1 MKLLIKGGRVV
12 DPSQGLDAV
21 MDVLIENEQIAAL
34 GEHLTA
40 DDVTEVIE
48 ADGLVVAP
56 GLVDLHV
63 HLREPGQEAKE
74 DIITGTKAAV
84 AGGFTT
90 IVPMA
95 NTNPAID
102 SAIIVSGLQERIRR
116 EALAD
121 VMIVGAVTK
130 GLKGEELAEMG
141 DMAQNGVVAFSDD
154 GHFVDNSRLFRSA
167 LEYASMFGI
176 PVISHAEEPSLAG
189 DGFMHEGAVSAR
201 LGIPGIPDVA
211 EDIAVAR
218 DVLLAENTGAHLHV
232 AHVSTKGA
240 VEIIRQAK
248 KRGVKVTAEA
258 TVHHLT
264 LTDEAV
270 SGFDTATKV
279 APPLRSIDHVQA
291 LRAGL
296 KDGTIDA
303 IITDHAPHAF
313 EEKDVEFRYAPN
325 GFCGLETSLGVILT
339 ELYHTGEFSL
349 SEIIG
354 KMSVEPAHI
363 FSLYAGSLKI
373 GMPGNLVLIDL
384 DKEWVV
390 KKENFYTRGKATPY
404 EGKRCRGQA
413 VMTIV
418 RGNVRMKDGDVC
430 VGERN

>member
-12 DPSQGLDAV
+12 DPSQGLDS
-21 MDVLIENEQIAAL
+21 VLDLMIENGVVTEL
-34 GEHLTA
+34 GEQLPSDAETR
-40 DDVTEVIE
+40 VIDAE
-48 ADGLVVAP
+48 GLVVAP
-56 GLVDLHV
+56 GLIDLHV
-63 HLREPGQEAKE
+63 HLREPGLEAKE

-95 NTNPAID
+95 NTRPVVD
-102 SAIIVSGLQERIRR
+102 SSIIVSGLKERIRR

-121 VMIVGAVTK
+121 VMLVGAVTK
-130 GLKGEELAEMG
+130 GLNGEELAEMG
-141 DMAQNGVVAFSDD
+141 DMAQEGVVAFSDD
-154 GHFVDNSRLFRSA
+154 GHFVENSRLFRSA
-167 LEYASMFGI
+167 LEYASMFDKPI
-176 PVISHAEEPSLAG
+176 ISHAEDPSLAG

-201 LGIPGIPDVA
+201 LGIPGIPDAA

-258 TVHHLT
+258 AVHHLT

-270 SGFDTATKV
+270 SSFSPATKV
-279 APPLRSIDHVQA
+279 APPLRSVDHVQA

-373 GMPGNLVLIDL
+373 GMAGNVVLIDL
-384 DKEWVV
+384 NKEWVV
-390 KKENFYTRGKATPY
+390 KKENFYTRGKTTPY

-418 RGNVRMKDGDVC
+418 RGNVRMKDGEVC
-430 VGERN
+430 VGERS

>member
-12 DPSQGLDAV
+12 DPSQDLDTI
-21 MDVLIENEQIAAL
+21 MDVLIENEKVAAL
-34 GEHLTA
+34 GANLAVDEATQ
-40 DDVTEVIE
+40 VIE
-48 ADGLVVAP
+48 ANGLVVAP

-95 NTNPAID
+95 NTNPVID
-102 SAIIVSGLQERIRR
+102 SAIIVSGLQERIKR

-121 VMIVGAVTK
+121 VMVVGAVTK
-130 GLKGEELAEMG
+130 GLKGEELAEIG

-154 GHFVDNSRLFRSA
+154 GHFVENSRLFRSA
-167 LEYASMFGI
+167 LEYAGMFGR

-248 KRGVKVTAEA
+248 KRGVNVTAEA

-270 SGFDTATKV
+270 SNFDTATKV
-279 APPLRSIDHVQA
+279 APPLRSSEHVQA
-291 LRAGL
+291 LREGL
-296 KDGTIDA
+296 KDGTINA

-373 GMPGNLVLIDL
+373 GMPGNVVLIDL

-390 KKENFYTRGKATPY
+390 EKKNFYTRGKATPY

>member
-1 MKLLIKGGRVV
+1 MKLLIKGGRLV
-12 DPSQGLDAV
+12 DPSQNFDAV
-21 MDVLIENEQIAAL
+21 SDVLIENGLVAAV
-34 GEHLTA
+34 GEALAA
-40 DDVTEVIE
+40 D
-48 ADGLVVAP
+48 ADTQVVDATGLVVAP

-74 DIITGTKAAV
+74 DIVTGTKAAV

-95 NTNPAID
+95 NTRPIID
-102 SAIIVSGLQERIRR
+102 SAIIVSGLKERISR
-116 EALAD
+116 EALAE

-130 GLKGEELAEMG
+130 GLQGEELSEMG
-141 DMAQNGVVAFSDD
+141 DMAEHGAVAFSDD
-154 GHFVDNSRLFRSA
+154 GRFVENSRLFRSA
-167 LEYASMFGI
+167 LEYASMFSKPI
-176 PVISHAEEPSLAG
+176 ISHAEDPDMAG
-189 DGFMHEGAVSAR
+189 DGYMHEGAVSTR

-248 KRGVKVTAEA
+248 KRGVRVTAEA
-258 TVHHLT
+258 AVHHLT

-270 SGFDTATKV
+270 SSFSTATKV
-279 APPLRSIDHVQA
+279 APPLRSAEHVQA

-296 KDGTIDA
+296 KDGTLNA

-325 GFCGLETSLGVILT
+325 GFCGLETALGVILT

-363 FSLYAGSLKI
+363 FALNAGSLKV
-373 GMPGNLVLIDL
+373 GMPGNVVLIDL
-384 DKEWVV
+384 DKAWTV
-390 KKENFYTRGKATPY
+390 KKENFYTRGKTTPF
-404 EGKRCRGQA
+404 EGKHCRGQA

-430 VGERN
+430 LEKQN

>member
-12 DPSQGLDAV
+12 DPSQDLDAV
-21 MDVLIENEQIAAL
+21 MDVLIENEKVAAL
-34 GEHLTA
+34 GANLAA
-40 DDVTEVIE
+40 DEATQVIE
-48 ADGLVVAP
+48 ANGLVVAP

-95 NTNPAID
+95 NTNPDID
-102 SAIIVSGLQERIRR
+102 SAIIVSGLQERIKKD
-116 EALAD
+116 ALAE
-121 VMIVGAVTK
+121 VMVVGAVTK

-154 GHFVDNSRLFRSA
+154 GHFVENSRLFRSA
-167 LEYASMFGI
+167 LEYASMFGK

-248 KRGVKVTAEA
+248 KRGVHVTAEA

-270 SGFDTATKV
+270 SGFNTATKV
-279 APPLRSIDHVQA
+279 APPLRSAEHVQA
-291 LRAGL
+291 LREGL
-296 KDGTIDA
+296 KDGTINA

-373 GMPGNLVLIDL
+373 GMPGNVVLIDL